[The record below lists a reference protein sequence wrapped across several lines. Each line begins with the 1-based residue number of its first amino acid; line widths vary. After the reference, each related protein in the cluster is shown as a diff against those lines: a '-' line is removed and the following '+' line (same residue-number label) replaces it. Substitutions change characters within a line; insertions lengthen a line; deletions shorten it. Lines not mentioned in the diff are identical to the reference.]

1 VKIQSEMF
9 ASAKDALLHLV
20 EAKER
25 QNRITNTSPGIL
37 WLSSGPKYYQ
47 MEVTTEDGTQQ
58 EISAYDEEAEE
69 LFNVAKSK
77 THQNMGLASNFG

>member
-1 VKIQSEMF
+1 MF
-9 ASAKDALLHLV
+9 ASAKDELLHLL

-25 QNRITNTSPGIL
+25 QNRITSTWPGIL

-47 MEVTTEDGTQQ
+47 VEVATEDGTQH

-69 LFNVAKSK
+69 LFNVAKSA
-77 THQNMGLASNFG
+77 THQNMRAG